1 MRLNDK
7 ADIYSAYMPFQGRIG
22 TIMRKPRI
30 AALMRH
36 TVISALASC
45 MLLCAPQYSPVRP
58 PEDQGAPLDRQTSQQ
73 SIFDVAS
80 AQAMDPAIIYWDPL
94 SPCAP
99 PGNVGCYKPANYV
112 PATPTVT
119 VTSVSDSGAGTLRN
133 ALAAAAAG
141 GVIGFAANLADSTI
155 RLKTQLVIS
164 KRVTIDAMAAYGV
177 TLDGGNKVRIFNI
190 NANMTAAFIGL
201 RMTHG
206 RAVGS
211 QNSPGG
217 AINTGNACNLT
228 IRYCSFERD
237 TADIGGAVRTGYQ
250 TITLIEDCTFAFND
264 GDGVHN
270 GFSAGAVSTNGS
282 GNIVVR
288 RSLFVRNFGEVGAA
302 IYNLLQPVT
311 VEGCVF
317 MGNQSVKG
325 GAALFSDEGNAV
337 GPSATRGGHI
347 TVRQCW
353 MQDNVSNEVGGA
365 LFLWTSGLDTVTV
378 DKCVFRNDTLRKA
391 NNVSQGGAVRTRG
404 KLTISNSCFT
414 GCLSQGQGGA
424 LWLDGDGPISIVNC
438 TFYRNRVTDDQ
449 GGAMTLNTGAGVVVN
464 ILNCAFAEN
473 FSQRA
478 CGAFWFG
485 DPALPIT
492 ITNCIAVNNKA
503 GSDHSQDQ
511 VGYQPIDGGGNI
523 EFPAPASGARKVA
536 QGSVVK
542 DPLLDSLVNSNG
554 MLILPLK
561 SGTPAVGIA
570 LTAKAPALDGRGI
583 ARDAAPDAGAFEY
596 VANDNT
602 LARCKTASIH
612 VIER

>member
-1 MRLNDK
+1 M
-7 ADIYSAYMPFQGRIG
+7 G
-22 TIMRKPRI
+22 TIMRKSGTI
-30 AALMRH
+30 ALIQYAA
-36 TVISALASC
+36 ISALASC
-45 MLLCAPQYSPVRP
+45 MLLCAPQNSPVWP
-58 PEDQGAPLDRQTSQQ
+58 PEDQAAPLDRQTSQQ
-73 SIFDVAS
+73 SVFDATS
-80 AQAMDPAIIYWDPL
+80 AQAADPAIIYWDPM

-99 PGNVGCYKPANYV
+99 PENAGCYKPANYV
-112 PATPTVT
+112 PTTPTVT
-119 VTSVSDSGAGTLRN
+119 VTSANDSGAGTLRN

-164 KRVTIDAMAAYGV
+164 KLVTIDAMAAYGV
-177 TLDGGNKVRIFNI
+177 TLDGGNKVRIFTI

-201 RMTHG
+201 RMIHG
-206 RAVGS
+206 RAAGN

-217 AINTGNACNLT
+217 AISADNACNLT

-237 TADIGGAVRTGYQ
+237 TADIGGAVRAGYQ

-282 GNIVVR
+282 GDLVVR

-353 MQDNVSNEVGGA
+353 MEDNVSNQVGGA

-391 NNVSQGGAVRTRG
+391 NNISQGGAVRTRG

-449 GGAMTLNTGAGVVVN
+449 GGAMTLNTGTGVVVN
-464 ILNCAFAEN
+464 ILNCTFAEN

-478 CGAFWFG
+478 CGLLWFG
-485 DPALPIT
+485 DAGLPIT
-492 ITNCIAVNNKA
+492 VTNSIAVNNKA
-503 GSDHSQDQ
+503 GSDHSQNQ

-523 EFPAPASGARKVA
+523 EYPSPSSGARKVA
-536 QGSVVK
+536 QGSTVK
-542 DPLLDSLVNSNG
+542 DPLLDSLVTSNG

-561 SGTPAVGIA
+561 AGTPAMGLAVA
-570 LTAKAPALDGRGI
+570 AKAPALDGRGI
-583 ARDAAPDAGAFEY
+583 TRDAAPDAGAFEY
-596 VANDNT
+596 AANDNT
-602 LARCKTASIH
+602 LTRCKAASVH
-612 VIER
+612 VIQ